1 MVLTHDLRGGH
12 AVDLGLGQRGSA
24 AQEVLVDGHVNVE
37 VGAVGAETG
46 VQTGCAA
53 GAEVTAD
60 VGRADEEG
68 LGLHLGDDVAD
79 DLGIGVGGVGSQ
91 QGALADNDLVGA
103 VAAQLLSGGLNALA
117 AQQQTAQ
124 VHAQLVGQV
133 AALGDQLEIGGHQLA
148 LALLAEHPYILES
161 SDVSTVEVRH
171 NSSIPFLR

>member
-1 MVLTHDLRGGH
+1 M
-12 AVDLGLGQRGSA
+12 
-24 AQEVLVDGHVNVE
+24 
-37 VGAVGAETG
+37 
-46 VQTGCAA
+46 QTGRAA
-53 GAEVTAD
+53 GAQVTAD
-60 VGRADEEG
+60 VGGADQES
-68 LGLHLGDDVAD
+68 LGLQVLDHVAD
-79 DLGIGVGGVGSQ
+79 DLGIAVGGVGGQ

-161 SDVSTVEVRH
+161 SDISTIEIRH
-171 NSSIPFLR
+171 DFLSPFLDDVLSGQNTGQLLAGFLTVARSWRTTALVGDAG